1 MKLYGV
7 SWASKSQKILIAAEY
22 AGVEVT
28 VEEFFP
34 RGIPEEA
41 LKEFKQKNPNGTVPV
56 LETPE
61 GFLFESNAIL
71 RYIARHNDNSKLYG
85 SNTYERA
92 LVDQYLDWIS
102 LTLEPALGPVIYSY
116 AGHRAYD
123 KTAVTTSLE
132 TAKKLLRVVDDR
144 VKQSKYLAG
153 EQITIADIQLATTLA
168 FVYRFIFDE
177 KTRKPFHNLTKWY
190 ESVSNEENFKK
201 VVGRPIL
208 CKTAYQPSSQ

>member
-1 MKLYGV
+1 MKVYGLSYNLRV
-7 SWASKSQKILIAAEY
+7 QKILVAAQY
-22 AGVEVT
+22 AGVDVT

-34 RGIPEEA
+34 RFASEEVV
-41 LKEFKQKNPNGTVPV
+41 KEFKQKNPNGTVPV

-61 GFLFESNAIL
+61 GYLYESNAIL
-71 RYIARHNDNSKLYG
+71 RYIARHNDDSKLYG

-102 LTLEPALGPVIYSY
+102 FNLEPALIPVVFTY
-116 AGHRAYD
+116 AGYVPYD
-123 KTAVTTSLE
+123 KNTFNTKLE
-132 TAKKLLRVVDDR
+132 SAKKLLRVVDDR

-153 EQITIADIQLATTLA
+153 DNITIADIQLATSLS

-177 KTRKPFHNLTKWY
+177 KSRKPFHNLTKWY

-201 VVGRPIL
+201 VLGRPIL
-208 CKTAYQPSSQ
+208 CKTPLQPGSQ